1 MVRVL
6 LGRVL
11 GVLDGVQLV
20 SVREVRMVAR
30 LLVVARFGVMRG
42 LAMMLGGVLVVLGGF
57 LVMLMDVVVAHGVL
71 LSVMRNGTAN
81 AVV

>member
-11 GVLDGVQLV
+11 GMLDGVQLV
-20 SVREVRMVAR
+20 AVRKVRVVAR
-30 LLVVARFGVMRG
+30 LLMVARFSVVGG
-42 LAMMLGGVLVVLGGF
+42 LAMMLGGVLVVLRGF
-57 LVMLMDVVVAHGVL
+57 VVMMMDVVVAHGVL
-71 LSVMRNGTAN
+71 LSMMRNGTAM